1 MMEETVFGLLYRHIR
16 EEKEPLVDHLMHGG
30 AKSYEDYV
38 RVSARHAALVDIE
51 EMLKELEKRFI
62 DQ

>member
-51 EMLKELEKRFI
+51 EMIKELEKRFM